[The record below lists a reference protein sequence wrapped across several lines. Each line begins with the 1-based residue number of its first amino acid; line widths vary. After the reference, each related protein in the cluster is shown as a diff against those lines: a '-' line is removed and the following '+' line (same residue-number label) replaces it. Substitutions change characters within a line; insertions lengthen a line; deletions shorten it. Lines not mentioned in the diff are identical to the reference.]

1 MPRRKA
7 CFNFMAWSNL
17 IRFKPQ
23 PKNYRDSHTSGS
35 PTSASASLRAN
46 NLSTAGRML
55 IGRRRITV
63 ASPYLERL
71 KALAGGR
78 RRAAFGMT
86 ADTDDALVIRIFADG
101 IGRSKVGG

>member
-35 PTSASASLRAN
+35 PASTSVSLRAN
-46 NLSTAGRML
+46 KLSTAGRML
-55 IGRRRITV
+55 TGKRRITV

-71 KALAGGR
+71 KAFAGGR
-78 RRAAFGMT
+78 RRGVFGVT
-86 ADTDDALVIRIFADG
+86 ADTADALVIRIVAVG
-101 IGRSKVGG
+101 IGHSISW

>member
-35 PTSASASLRAN
+35 PASTSVSLRAN

-55 IGRRRITV
+55 RGKRRITV

-71 KALAGGR
+71 KALAGRVR
-78 RRAAFGMT
+78 RGVFGVV
-86 ADTDDALVIRIFADG
+86 ADAVNALLIRMFA
-101 IGRSKVGG
+101 VVN

>member
-1 MPRRKA
+1 M
-7 CFNFMAWSNL
+7 
-17 IRFKPQ
+17 
-23 PKNYRDSHTSGS
+23 
-35 PTSASASLRAN
+35 LR
-46 NLSTAGRML
+46 GK
-55 IGRRRITV
+55 RRITV

>member
-1 MPRRKA
+1 M
-7 CFNFMAWSNL
+7 
-17 IRFKPQ
+17 
-23 PKNYRDSHTSGS
+23 
-35 PTSASASLRAN
+35 LR
-46 NLSTAGRML
+46 GK
-55 IGRRRITV
+55 RRITV

-101 IGRSKVGG
+101 IGRSKSWWIAESAGIKLVAAAVSAFFVTVDRFMANKMAIRLVLNHHRDTVSS